1 MSKRNMLWV
10 MTAMWLGATAQAWAG
25 DNHLKLLKQYGSA
38 ADQPFSVERGK
49 ALWEKRNGS
58 KSCAGC
64 HGTDITQPGEL
75 KLIWFFTKSI
85 KPMALSANPDRYQD
99 PETADK
105 AFDKNCKRVF
115 QRVCTPQEKG
125 DILRYLVDS

>member
-1 MSKRNMLWV
+1 MKLVKPLWV
-10 MTAMWLGATAQAWAG
+10 ALPLLCWTTQGLAG
-25 DNHLKLLKQYGSA
+25 DNHLKLLEQYQSKAEQPLSA
-38 ADQPFSVERGK
+38 ERGK
-49 ALWEKRNGS
+49 ALWQKRNGS
-58 KSCAGC
+58 KSCTMC
-64 HGTDITQPGEL
+64 HGSDITQPGEMEL
-75 KLIWFFTKSI
+75 LFFFTKDI
-85 KPMALSANPDRYQD
+85 EPMALSANPDRYQD

>member
-1 MSKRNMLWV
+1 MKPVKLFFLLPALLGMSAQTLAAGNEPELLEIYRN
-10 MTAMWLGATAQAWAG
+10 QAEQP
-25 DNHLKLLKQYGSA
+25 LSA
-38 ADQPFSVERGK
+38 ERGK

-58 KSCAGC
+58 KSCTAC
-64 HGTDITQPGEL
+64 HGADITEPGEIE
-75 KLIWFFTKSI
+75 LIWFFTKSI

-99 PETADK
+99 AETADM

-125 DILRYLVDS
+125 DILQYLVDS